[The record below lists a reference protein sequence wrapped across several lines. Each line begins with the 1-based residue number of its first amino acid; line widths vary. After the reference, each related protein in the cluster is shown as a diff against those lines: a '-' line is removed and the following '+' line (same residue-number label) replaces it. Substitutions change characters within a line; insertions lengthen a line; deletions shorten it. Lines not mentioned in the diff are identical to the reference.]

1 MLQLRIEIGA
11 ELTTLIIRF
20 GRTML
25 FVSICLD
32 LLDHRSFVF
41 VILFGS
47 VVYWKTLFTFVLSSK
62 LLYFCIP

>member
-20 GRTML
+20 RRTMS
-25 FVSICLD
+25 FVSICLE
-32 LLDHRSFVF
+32 LQEHCSFIF

-47 VVYWKTLFTFVLSSK
+47 VVYWKTLFICVLSSK
-62 LLYFCIP
+62 LRYFCIP